1 VDAQRIAGLRLP
13 TLILWG
19 ARDRLIPLEAA
30 KRFKTDVAGSQLVVF
45 DTLGHVPHEEDPAS
59 TREAVQDFL
68 ARL

>member
-1 VDAQRIAGLRLP
+1 V
-13 TLILWG
+13 G

-30 KRFKTDVAGSQLVVF
+30 KRFNTDVAGSQLVVF